1 MKLLAFTDMHLSS
14 VAFKKIKSK
23 AKRQK
28 PDLLISAGDLTIFEH
43 GIDFILNKL
52 NNFNVKTLLI
62 HGNHETASVMKR
74 RCKKYN
80 NLIFIHKKQYTHN
93 GYIFLGYGGS
103 GFALIEPEFYKTGE
117 IFSKIIKKS
126 KNKKIIFVT
135 HAPPYGTKLDLIVTS
150 HCGNK
155 TFSNFVNKNKINL
168 YICGHLHENFGK
180 EGKIKKTRIVN
191 PGPYGKIIEI

>member
-1 MKLLAFTDMHLSS
+1 MKLLAFTDLHLSS

-43 GIDFILNKL
+43 GLDFILSKL
-52 NNFNVKTLLI
+52 NSFNVKTLLI
-62 HGNHETASVMKR
+62 HGNHETGSVMKR
-74 RCKKYN
+74 LCKKYK
-80 NLIFIHKKQYTHN
+80 NLIFIHKKQYRHN
-93 GYIFLGYGGS
+93 GYLFLGYGGS
-103 GFALIEPEFYKTGE
+103 GFALIEPVFYRIGE
-117 IFSKIIKKS
+117 NFAKIIR
-126 KNKKIIFVT
+126 KNKAKKIIFIT

-155 TFSNFVNKNKINL
+155 TLRNFISKNKVDL
-168 YICGHLHENFGK
+168 HICGHLHENFGK
-180 EGKIKKTRIVN
+180 EDKINKTRIIN